1 MQNLHT
7 FLGWDDVLE
16 RCSYY
21 DRCVILIRFHW
32 NRSDEMMMIVLEAQ
46 AAHKKAWDMQRLD
59 VEIPRKND
67 PKFNCLHCCSFLMT
81 LARYT

>member
-1 MQNLHT
+1 M
-7 FLGWDDVLE
+7 
-16 RCSYY
+16 
-21 DRCVILIRFHW
+21 ILAILFHW

-81 LARYT
+81 LARYI

>member
-1 MQNLHT
+1 
-7 FLGWDDVLE
+7 
-16 RCSYY
+16 
-21 DRCVILIRFHW
+21 
-32 NRSDEMMMIVLEAQ
+32 MIVLEAQ